1 MPLSLMGLGKPWGG
15 EVLNPE
21 FEILHLILT
30 EALEEM
36 GNRGKDHSQVQ
47 RGWPVFGPLREVS
60 PCSQPT

>member
-21 FEILHLILT
+21 FEILHLIFT

-47 RGWPVFGPLREVS
+47 RV
-60 PCSQPT
+60 